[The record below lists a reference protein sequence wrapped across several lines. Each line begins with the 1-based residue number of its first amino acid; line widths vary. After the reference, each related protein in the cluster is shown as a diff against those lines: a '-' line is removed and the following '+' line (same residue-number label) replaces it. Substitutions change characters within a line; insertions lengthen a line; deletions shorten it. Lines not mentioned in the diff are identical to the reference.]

1 MYGLDIRRLV
11 IGDPIATKDAIHQRL
26 TKRKA
31 LAVFSSDALSSSA
44 YATEA
49 ILLVL
54 VAAGSIALGWSWW
67 IALGIAAL
75 LIIVSISYYQ
85 TIHAYPN
92 GGGAYIVSAENL
104 GRYPGL
110 VAAAA
115 LLIDYILTVAVS
127 VSAGVAALTSAFPNL
142 EMYRVPIALG
152 IVVFITLINL
162 RGVKESGTF
171 FAIPT
176 YAFVVGV
183 FAMIAIGLLR
193 YVTGNVP
200 TAEEAHVVQT
210 GLEHATGSLGL
221 FLILRAFAAGCTALT
236 GVEAISNGI
245 PAFRPPESDNAGKT
259 LIGMV
264 AILCVLFLGIT
275 FLANHYPIALGHEG
289 QATVLSQ
296 LAAEVFGS
304 SPIGTFG
311 YYYLQFATLFILSL
325 AANTAFADFPRLASL
340 IARDRFLPRQLTNL
354 GDRLVFSNGIVSLAV
369 AASVLII
376 IFGANEHNLLPLY
389 AVGVFISFTLSQSG
403 MVIHWLKER
412 HNDGHKPNLDWYFKI
427 GINAFGA
434 VCTFAVMLVLMVTK
448 FLEGAWIVM
457 VAVPMLMWV
466 FMKIHQHYEEV
477 AESLTLEGLT
487 PAPLKDYHPDRSEV
501 PVVVLMTSL
510 HRASLLS
517 LEYAMRLSKNVRACS
532 IEVEPQSVE
541 KLKAKWAEWHLH
553 HIPLD
558 VVTSPYR
565 EVGQPLIQYL
575 HKLDEE
581 HPDEV
586 PTMVVIPQLVVTKWY
601 ERYLHNQTTVAI
613 REALYLDQLEGGR
626 GRPVIDVPYRIGEER
641 YEPTMINAEDIAQPL
656 GSKG

>member
-26 TKRKA
+26 SKRKA

-54 VAAGSIALGWSWW
+54 VAAGSLALGWSWW

-127 VSAGVAALTSAFPNL
+127 VSAGVAALTSAFPDFA
-142 EMYRVPIALG
+142 EMRVPIALL
-152 IVVFITLINL
+152 IVAFITLINL

-176 YAFVVGV
+176 YAFIIGV
-183 FAMIAIGLLR
+183 FTMIAFGLFR
-193 YVTGNVP
+193 YITGNIP
-200 TAEEAHVVQT
+200 TPEEVGIVEHS
-210 GLEHATGSLGL
+210 LEQASTSLGL

-245 PAFRPPESDNAGKT
+245 PAFAPPESDNAGKT
-259 LIGMV
+259 LIAMV
-264 AILCVLFLGIT
+264 LILSVLFLGIT
-275 FLANHYPIALGHEG
+275 FLANHYPIFVGHDVHT
-289 QATVLSQ
+289 TVLSQ
-296 LAAEVFGS
+296 LGREVFGTS
-304 SPIGTFG
+304 TIGNVMFF
-311 YYYLQFATLFILSL
+311 YLQFSTLFILSL

-354 GDRLVFSNGIVSLAV
+354 GDRLVFSNGIVALAV
-369 AASVLII
+369 VASILIV
-376 IFGANEHNLLPLY
+376 IFRADEHNLLPLY

-412 HNDGHKPNLDWYFKI
+412 HKDDHKPDMGWYAKI

-434 VCTFAVMLVLMVTK
+434 VLTFSVMIVLMVTK
-448 FLEGAWIVM
+448 FFEGAWIVM
-457 VAVPMLMWV
+457 VAVPCLMWV
-466 FMKIHQHYEEV
+466 FMQIHQHYEKV
-477 AESLTLEGLT
+477 AECLTLDGLT
-487 PAPLKDYHPDRSEV
+487 PAPLNDYHPDRSEI
-501 PVVVLMTSL
+501 PVVVLMNSL
-510 HRASLLS
+510 NRASLQS
-517 LEYAMRLSKNVRACS
+517 LEYAMRISKNVRACA
-532 IEVEPQSVE
+532 IEVEPSVIQRLE
-541 KLKAKWAEWHLH
+541 KKWAEWKLH

-558 VVTSPYR
+558 VVQSPYR
-565 EVGQPLIQYL
+565 EVGQPLIAYL
-575 HKLDEE
+575 HKLDDA
-581 HPDEV
+581 HPEDV
-586 PTMVVIPQLVVTKWY
+586 PTLVVLPQLVVSTWF
-601 ERYLHNQTTVAI
+601 ERLLHNQTSIAI
-613 REALYLDQLEGGR
+613 REALYLDQIEGGR
-626 GRPVIDVPYRIGEER
+626 GRPVIDVPYRIGENR

>member
-304 SPIGTFG
+304 SSIGTFG

-354 GDRLVFSNGIVSLAV
+354 GDRLVFSNGIILLAV
-369 AASVLII
+369 AASVLVI

-412 HNDGHKPNLDWYFKI
+412 HNDGHTPNLDWYFKI

-448 FLEGAWIVM
+448 FFEGAWIVM
-457 VAVPMLMWV
+457 VAVPSLMWV
-466 FMKIHQHYEEV
+466 FVKIHQHYEEV
-477 AESLTLEGLT
+477 AASLTLEGLT

-581 HPDEV
+581 HPDDV

-613 REALYLDQLEGGR
+613 REALYLDQLEGGS